1 MISTDRLRI
10 YPFFGFLNPSEL
22 DAVAMIAEEA
32 AYPKGQV
39 IFKNGE
45 LAKSLFLLE
54 KGSIELF
61 YETPNGHM
69 PQDFRQQFLVGKIN
83 PGEVFGISALIEPYE
98 MSASAIATSPCLVVE
113 TNAEKL
119 RALPEQYPGLACVL
133 YQQALHTLQDR
144 LHFARVQFAVA
155 RNFLAP

>member
-1 MISTDRLRI
+1 MISTERLRM
-10 YPFFGFLNPSEL
+10 YPFWGFLNPSEL

-32 AYPKGQV
+32 AYPKGEF

-45 LAKSLFLLE
+45 LAKSLYLLE

-61 YETPNGHM
+61 YKSPNGHM
-69 PQDFRQQFLVGKIN
+69 TPDFRQQFLVGKIN

-98 MSASAIATSPCLVVE
+98 MTASAIATSPCLVVE

-119 RALPEQYPGLACVL
+119 RALPEQYPGLACVF
-133 YQQALHTLQDR
+133 YQQALHTLKER
-144 LHFARVQFAVA
+144 LHFARVQLAA
-155 RNFLAP
+155 SRNFLAT